1 MSLRWTQTCCV
12 EADTEKHAKNKE
24 ASTGRESQISKAKTS
39 SLSFKRARA
48 KNQLPFC
55 PFREDAG
62 HECEPACLNWT
73 TSHVTGMPEQNDI
86 WVDASSDDA
95 GSDMD

>member
-1 MSLRWTQTCCV
+1 MPKTKKQAL
-12 EADTEKHAKNKE
+12 EKKATYLKQRLQ
-24 ASTGRESQISKAKTS
+24 ASA
-39 SLSFKRARA
+39 LSALARA

-73 TSHVTGMPEQNDI
+73 TSHVTGLPVFTI
-86 WVDASSDDA
+86 LRVDASSDDA